1 MVGMNIYSILGFI
14 IANIVLLVGL
24 RLASEN
30 LIIFLDYPSM
40 FIVLGGT
47 FAATAI
53 SFQLDRISIILKIF
67 ISHILGGRK
76 IDFKNIIKNIAKVSE
91 AYRAGEA
98 ADQLASKAEDFFLR
112 EAIQLIADGVLDSDK
127 IIKILEDR
135 VENMNYKRLEDAKK
149 IKTLGRFPPAFGM
162 MGTTIGM
169 IVLLANLGGEDALLM
184 IGPAMGV
191 CLITTLYGVI
201 VANLVFIPISENLIE
216 SCKET
221 HVKNLIVLEGVK
233 HILIKSNP
241 VLLTEELNSFLLPS
255 ERMDWKEV
263 I

>member
-1 MVGMNIYSILGFI
+1 MNIFSIIGFA
-14 IANIVLLVGL
+14 IAIGVLVGGL

-30 LIIFLDYPSM
+30 MGIFLDYPSL

-53 SFQLDRISIILKIF
+53 SFQLDRISLIFKIF
-67 ISHILGGRK
+67 LSHILGGRK
-76 IDFKNIIKNIAKVSE
+76 INYKNIIKNIAVVSE
-91 AYRAGEA
+91 GYRNGESA
-98 ADQLASKAEDFFLR
+98 EQLVSKAEDPFLK
-112 EAIQLIADGVLDSDK
+112 EAVQLIADGVLENE
-127 IIKILEDR
+127 KILKILGDR
-135 VENMNYKRLEDAKK
+135 VDNMNFKRSEDAKK
-149 IKTLGRFPPAFGM
+149 IKVLGRFPPAFGM

-191 CLITTLYGVI
+191 CLITTLYGVV
-201 VANLVFIPISENLIE
+201 VANLVFVPISENLIE

-221 HVKNLIVLEGVK
+221 HVKNLIVLEGIK
-233 HILIKSNP
+233 HILVKSNP

-255 ERMDWKEV
+255 ERMDWREV
-263 I
+263 V

>member
-1 MVGMNIYSILGFI
+1 MNIFSIIGFI
-14 IANIVLLVGL
+14 IANAVLFIGL

-30 LIIFLDYPSM
+30 MLIFLDYPSM

-53 SFQLDRISIILKIF
+53 SFQLDRISLILKIF
-67 ISHILGGRK
+67 VSHILGGRK
-76 IDFKNIIKNIAKVSE
+76 INYKAIIKNIAQISE
-91 AYRAGEA
+91 GYRGGESA
-98 ADQLASKAEDFFLR
+98 EQLVSKAEDHFLK
-112 EAIQLIADGVLDSDK
+112 EAIQLIADGVLDSDRVL
-127 IIKILEDR
+127 KILEDR
-135 VENMNYKRLEDAKK
+135 VDNMNYKRLEDAKK

-184 IGPAMGV
+184 IGPAMGI

-221 HVKNLIVLEGVK
+221 HVKDLIVLEGIK
-233 HILIKSNP
+233 HIIIKSNP
-241 VLLTEELNSFLLPS
+241 VLLTEELNSFLLPA

-263 I
+263 A